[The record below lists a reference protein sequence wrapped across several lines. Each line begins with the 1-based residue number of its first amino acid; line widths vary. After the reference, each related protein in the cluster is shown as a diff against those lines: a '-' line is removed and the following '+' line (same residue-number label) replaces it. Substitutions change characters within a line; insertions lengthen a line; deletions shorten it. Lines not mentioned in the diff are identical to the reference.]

1 MNLESL
7 EEKYGENQERGE
19 PFLNARVVHKFCEIL
34 IRRKFRSIVSYLG
47 VFAKHFEG
55 KNRRKNE

>member
-1 MNLESL
+1 L
-7 EEKYGENQERGE
+7 EEEYRKNQKRGE